1 MTPERILDAVDQ
13 HLLHRL
19 QSDARASNAELG
31 RELSMAPSAILERVR
46 KLEAGGILAGYEARL
61 SAKAVGLGLT
71 AFVFVRAEETAGS
84 TKTGQALAA
93 IEQVQEVH
101 MAAGEDCYLVKLRAR
116 DTDDLARLL
125 REQFAGIAGI
135 KSTRTTIVLSTLKES
150 ARLPIGRAAH
160 KRVKA

>member
-1 MTPERILDAVDQ
+1 MQPELSFDAVDQ

-19 QSDARASNAELG
+19 QTDARASHAELG

-46 KLEAGGILAGYEARL
+46 KLESRGILAGYEARL
-61 SAKAVGLGLT
+61 AAKAVGLGLT

-84 TKTGQALAA
+84 TKIGQALTA

-125 REQFAGIAGI
+125 REEFAAIAGI

-150 ARLPIGRAAH
+150 ARLPVGRLAP
-160 KRVKA
+160 KRAKQ